1 MFRAPSLFSAS
12 SIALK
17 SNLRSSGASGA
28 VCADRPA
35 ATAATRHAGWRHTT
49 RARRSTAA
57 APNCLAG
64 KADSAFLVLA
74 AQRVRDLLRAGWDGR
89 ADHRGQRPRVA
100 LPPHALNT
108 SAAHTTAASARVLHD
123 HNIVTA
129 SDRTRRHVRRR
140 GPAAARADGRRQG
153 CFSQYT
159 PMARASGPIFRGLS
173 GACIRPG
180 RATNWRSAAYHARSG
195 DAPPQ
200 LSGVRSV
207 DGTLPPAGA
216 Q

>member
-1 MFRAPSLFSAS
+1 MRGSTGCNCRHETRRLASYDAGQEEYRCCAELPCGKSGFSIS
-12 SIALK
+12 YRPRSGFGISCAL
-17 SNLRSSGASGA
+17 GGM
-28 VCADRPA
+28 
-35 ATAATRHAGWRHTT
+35 AGLTI
-49 RARRSTAA
+49 
-57 APNCLAG
+57 
-64 KADSAFLVLA
+64 ADSGPGSL
-74 AQRVRDLLRAGWDGR
+74 
-89 ADHRGQRPRVA
+89 

-200 LSGVRSV
+200 LSGGAVR
-207 DGTLPPAGA
+207 
-216 Q
+216 